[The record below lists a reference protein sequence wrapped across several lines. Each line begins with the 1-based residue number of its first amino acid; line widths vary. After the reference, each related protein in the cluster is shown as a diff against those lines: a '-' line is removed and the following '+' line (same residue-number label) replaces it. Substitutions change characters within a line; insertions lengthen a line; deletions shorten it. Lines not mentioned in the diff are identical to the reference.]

1 MTGKLMC
8 CGRGHASEKPE
19 LPAAL
24 AETASS
30 IRFLGPPAPAM
41 AALGDK
47 ARLPDGNDHDSTC
60 IVGLSCAVNVGTQNG
75 LSKIPRLLMSVRR
88 CRFRISEY
96 SFLTRHAC
104 SAD

>member
-1 MTGKLMC
+1 MLHPDACVAAIRCHNWLVLVNSAVMAHRQRDVR

-47 ARLPDGNDHDSTC
+47 ARPFGWH
-60 IVGLSCAVNVGTQNG
+60 
-75 LSKIPRLLMSVRR
+75 P
-88 CRFRISEY
+88 
-96 SFLTRHAC
+96 
-104 SAD
+104 